1 MTDGLRLTLDPDPPV
16 TVLRGRHAVRLRLTE
31 TQADALVRSLT
42 WTANPDRGDREV
54 VRQVVEALTRRE
66 TGAETRG

>member
-1 MTDGLRLTLDPDPPV
+1 MTDGFRLTLAPDPPIS
-16 TVLRGRHAVRLRLTE
+16 VLRVRHQVRLRLTAA
-31 TQADALVRSLT
+31 QADALVRSLT